1 MAVEQTTIAR
11 SMIDYLNE
19 WSNKPARFTLEGIAK
34 EAPSATI
41 LQLPTS
47 GVVKKYIDGSYIGMY
62 NFAVYIRLNKADTSQ
77 KLEVLDL
84 YDDLMEYFKSDA
96 KPDLGEGATTRY
108 FELLSTPALAVRYDD
123 GSEDYQASYR
133 LVYKA
138 KGLL

>member
-11 SMIDYLNE
+11 SMLDYLNE
-19 WSNKPARFTLEGIAK
+19 WPNKPARFTLEGIAK

-62 NFAVYIRLNKADTSQ
+62 NFAVYIRLNKADTSE

-96 KPDLGEGATTRY
+96 KPDLGDGATTKE
-108 FELLSTPALAVRYDD
+108 FVLLSTPALAVTYDD
-123 GSEDYQASYR
+123 SSEDYQATYR